1 MSLKNVI
8 SAVNSKKAIPHVDL
22 VGNRPEIPAAISKL
36 ILDPNKSAT
45 YDNKG
50 NRTISTTTSTDF
62 VGISNDIAARS
73 RDAETIAEL
82 FPDMELSAQIL
93 ISSILSPKDMMNTE
107 LNFILQPGLKV
118 SEISAPLIAE
128 LKEYCIKD
136 YKIEPLLPTILRRM
150 LFESGSYPVAV
161 IPESSIDSIIN
172 GPGVAKES
180 IMTTLSGYS
189 DLDTKTFKSIGILGP
204 SVKDGSNSSSLKASL
219 ESLDGRGYHDLN
231 LASNKIAGLE
241 VLNSLVPDISTQT
254 AVTDNYNL
262 LKLPF
267 VFERLKE
274 TTISRIVGKAAGR
287 SVGNENFTKLSDS
300 SLTNLVYKNPNR
312 NSTNIIKI
320 KTSNETNRE
329 NIGEPLVMHLPS
341 EAVIPVFTPGNEEQH
356 VGYFVLLDMEGNPV
370 SKANVEG
377 GYNDLQKRL
386 NSQST
391 NMSSGLLQKAQSL
404 FGDDCKSITL
414 QQASQ
419 IYADIIEADL
429 LARLRNGVYG
439 KNLSLAKNE
448 EIYRL
453 MLARALKSQ
462 FTQLLFVPIEL
473 MTYYAYKFDNRGIG
487 KSLNDDL
494 RILNSIRAMA
504 LFTKLAAQLKNS
516 IGRTEVNVELDPN
529 DPNPQTS
536 IEKIIHEI
544 GRTRQAN
551 LPLGITSPSDLAD
564 WVQKANMQFAFSNH
578 PGLPEVKIQF
588 NELNTS
594 YVEPSTDLEDDLRKR
609 AIMAV
614 GLNPET
620 VDNGFS
626 AEFATTIVENNI
638 LLSKRVLQIQEKF
651 LPLVTD
657 NIRKVISNDGRA
669 IHKFKEI
676 IESNFDKIRSNLN
689 DVDITDEN
697 KDVIL
702 DLLVQEFLSNFE
714 ATLPKPNN
722 ITLENQMSAYDTY
735 AEALDKVIENFI
747 SSNVMPSSLVGEEVN
762 QKVEEIKT
770 VVKHAYLRRFMID
783 NNILPELF
791 EMMTYDDKGIPLFD
805 LEDVQR
811 NHTNDM
817 TKAIVKL
824 FDAAKPIAEAANKD
838 LQNSGVA
845 DTSSTSPTDTSSDS
859 TSGGASGAED
869 DLGLDGDMDFGLPS
883 I

>member
-1 MSLKNVI
+1 MTLKNVI

-22 VGNRPEIPAAISKL
+22 VGDRPEIPAAISKL
-36 ILDPNKSAT
+36 ILDPDKSAS

-62 VGISNDIAARS
+62 VGISNDIANRA
-73 RDAETIAEL
+73 RDAETIVEL

-128 LKEYCIKD
+128 LKEYCTKD
-136 YKIEPLLPTILRRM
+136 YKIEPLLPTILRRI

-161 IPESSIDSIIN
+161 IPESSIDTIIN
-172 GPGVAKES
+172 GPAVAKES
-180 IMTTLSGYS
+180 IMTTLSSYS
-189 DLDTKTFKSIGILGP
+189 DLNTKTFKPIGILGP
-204 SVKDGSNSSSLKASL
+204 SVKQDTASPSLKASL
-219 ESLDGRGYHDLN
+219 ESLDGNGYHDLN
-231 LASNKIAGLE
+231 RTDNTIVGLE
-241 VLNSLVPDISTQT
+241 VFGNLIPNAKNNTV
-254 AVTDNYNL
+254 VTDNYNL

-267 VFERLKE
+267 VFEKLKE
-274 TTISRIVGKAAGR
+274 KTIKNIVCKAAGK
-287 SVGNENFTKLSDS
+287 VVANENFTKLTDS
-300 SLTNLVYKNPNR
+300 SLTNLIYKNPNR

-320 KTSNETNRE
+320 KTSNETSRE

-370 SKANVEG
+370 SKTNMEG

-391 NMSSGLLQKAQSL
+391 NMSSGLLQKANML

-429 LARLRNGVYG
+429 LARLRNGIYG
-439 KNLSLAKNE
+439 KNLSLAKNQ

-453 MLARALKSQ
+453 MMARALKSQ

-504 LFTKLAAQLKNS
+504 LFTKLAAQLKNA
-516 IGRTEVNVELDPN
+516 IGRTEVQLELDPN
-529 DPNPQTS
+529 DPSPQTT
-536 IEKIIHEI
+536 IEKAIHEI
-544 GRTRQAN
+544 TRTRQQN

-564 WVQKANMQFAFSNH
+564 WVQKANMQFSFSNH
-578 PGLPEVKIQF
+578 PGLPEMKINF
-588 NELNTS
+588 NEVNTN

-657 NIRKVISNDGRA
+657 NVRKVISNDGRA
-669 IHKFKEI
+669 IYKLKEI
-676 IESNFDKIRSNLN
+676 VYNNFDKVKANLN
-689 DVDITDEN
+689 DVEVTDEN
-697 KDVIL
+697 KDVIV

-722 ITLENQMSAYDTY
+722 ITLENQMTAYDVY
-735 AEALDKVIENFI
+735 ADAIDKVLDNFI
-747 SSNVMPSSLVGEEVN
+747 STNVMPSTLVGEELN

-791 EMMTYDDKGIPLFD
+791 EMMTYDDKGLPLFD
-805 LEDVQR
+805 LEDVQK
-811 NHTNDM
+811 NHINDM
-817 TKAIVKL
+817 AKAIIKL
-824 FDAAKPIAEAANKD
+824 FDAAKPIAEAATKD
-838 LQNSGVA
+838 LQNTGVSEV
-845 DTSSTSPTDTSSDS
+845 DSTTSTETSSNSSTNDEENK
-859 TSGGASGAED
+859 SGGDS
-869 DLGLDGDMDFGLPS
+869 DLGGDDFSLPDF
-883 I
+883 